1 MRCMCKYDWRPS
13 FRQHKQKN
21 TLETEVTQSEA
32 SVSCA
37 PEEDYLLL
45 IFNLREERSIRIG
58 NSVSIGELVLGFCN
72 CCNMFS
78 SDDEVQLEEMAGH
91 ANIPPP
97 RGDGS
102 LEDKEKDGEEMQIPL
117 PERLIAYVNENIIGN
132 SKSTKP
138 FRVDGKP

>member
-1 MRCMCKYDWRPS
+1 MEAFLSPA
-13 FRQHKQKN
+13 QTKN
-21 TLETEVTQSEA
+21 TLETEVTQLEA
-32 SVSCA
+32 SNSCT
-37 PEEDYLLL
+37 PEEDYYLSL
-45 IFNLREERSIRIG
+45 ILEKKRSIRIG

-138 FRVDGKP
+138 FRVDGKLKIGYMFY

>member
-1 MRCMCKYDWRPS
+1 
-13 FRQHKQKN
+13 
-21 TLETEVTQSEA
+21 
-32 SVSCA
+32 
-37 PEEDYLLL
+37 
-45 IFNLREERSIRIG
+45 
-58 NSVSIGELVLGFCN
+58 
-72 CCNMFS
+72 MFS

-97 RGDGS
+97 WGDGS